1 MNLKCKIIN
10 KLKSRSKGKKTLE
23 QIEKSILSTIYVCE
37 ITGKNPIE
45 KILENKMVS
54 EEQILKKMDKLIQE
68 NLINQDKKTLTEIGR
83 GSLRVVLA
91 GGVFDII
98 HPGHISTLNAA
109 KALGDVLVVVVATDN
124 TAVKMKKRRPIHSQ
138 EQRQELVNS
147 LAVVDLCL
155 IGQENDIFKTV
166 NLVKPQIIA
175 LGYDQVHQEQFITEG
190 CKKIQ
195 LDAKV
200 ARLQSPIPESS
211 SSKIEKEYGESI
223 HGI

>member
-1 MNLKCKIIN
+1 LNLKCNIIN
-10 KLKSRSKGKKTLE
+10 KLKSRSKGKKTLN
-23 QIEKSILSTIYVCE
+23 QIEKKILSTLYVTQ
-37 ITGKNPIE
+37 ITGENPTE
-45 KILENKMVS
+45 KILENSMIS
-54 EEQILKKMDKLIQE
+54 EEQISEKIEKLTQD
-68 NLINQDKKTLTEIGR
+68 NLVNQDKMKLTEIGR

-109 KALGDVLVVVVATDN
+109 KTLGDVLVVVVATDN

-147 LAVVDLCL
+147 LSVVDLCL

-190 CKKIQ
+190 CKKIK

>member
-1 MNLKCKIIN
+1 MLSN
-10 KLKSRSKGKKTLE
+10 E
-23 QIEKSILSTIYVCE
+23 QI
-37 ITGKNPIE
+37 NE
-45 KILENKMVS
+45 KIT
-54 EEQILKKMDKLIQE
+54 QLIQK
-68 NLINQDKKTLTEIGR
+68 NLVNEDKNTLSEIGR
-83 GSLRVVLA
+83 DSLRVVLA

-109 KALGDVLVVVVATDN
+109 KVLGDVLVVVVATDN
-124 TAVKMKKRRPIHSQ
+124 TAVKMKKRKPIHNQ

-147 LAVVDLCL
+147 LGVVDLCL

-175 LGYDQVHQEQFITEG
+175 LGYDQIHQEQFITEG
-190 CKKIQ
+190 CKKIK